1 LASHVESQLHPENAA
16 GQLFWEKLP
25 SHRFDPFRAGTFDL
39 IGISAQINTLEP
51 LRTMYRQIRSIDSDV
66 PVVIGNLLGIYA
78 GEHLLQE
85 FPDALVCTGEG
96 EPTLTELLKVTREL
110 RSRAEWSRVLGQVPG
125 IAFCDHGLL
134 RRNPTSLLDLA
145 AIPRPRRDFVAEL
158 LAKNG
163 IVRVEASR
171 GCHWGRC
178 EFCSVSSRFGL
189 GGYRRFP
196 PERVVADLVHL
207 GRLGVRSPYFSDEDF
222 FGRRYSESAELAEC
236 VLKAKNSGLLPSD
249 MSFFV
254 SVLSSDV
261 VCPQGREAL
270 LAWKRAGLREVFI
283 GVEAGS
289 EAEIRR
295 FSKKANSNTN
305 TNALHTLQ
313 RLGFQVDIG
322 FIMFDPRMTLED
334 LKANVDW
341 LKAQNLQEVDSRLT
355 KRLRVQPQTDMQN
368 SYSSTIVGTLQVDEL
383 SFPYVF
389 QDERVARVEALFRR
403 WESETKDLVYAFL
416 ASARGEVGD
425 ESLRLK
431 RKRMLASLRQ
441 IDLAYLDAG
450 LSIRDSQMEDMGE
463 VGNRLNRE
471 KLRLVTEGY

>member
-1 LASHVESQLHPENAA
+1 
-16 GQLFWEKLP
+16 
-25 SHRFDPFRAGTFDL
+25 
-39 IGISAQINTLEP
+39 
-51 LRTMYRQIRSIDSDV
+51 
-66 PVVIGNLLGIYA
+66 
-78 GEHLLQE
+78 
-85 FPDALVCTGEG
+85 
-96 EPTLTELLKVTREL
+96 
-110 RSRAEWSRVLGQVPG
+110 
-125 IAFCDHGLL
+125 
-134 RRNPTSLLDLA
+134 
-145 AIPRPRRDFVAEL
+145 
-158 LAKNG
+158 
-163 IVRVEASR
+163 
-171 GCHWGRC
+171 
-178 EFCSVSSRFGL
+178 
-189 GGYRRFP
+189 
-196 PERVVADLVHL
+196 
-207 GRLGVRSPYFSDEDF
+207 
-222 FGRRYSESAELAEC
+222 
-236 VLKAKNSGLLPSD
+236 